1 MTKLSDH
8 FTLEELTASNTA
20 KKYALDNTPDEKQIE
35 SLTELCLNV
44 LEPIRAVAREMTG
57 QKLVCKV
64 NSGYRGK
71 ALNAAVG
78 GSSSSQ
84 HCKGEAC
91 DFEMPGI
98 DNLQLAKLIEQS
110 SIPFDQL
117 ILEFYTPGDPS
128 SGWIHVSHK
137 KDGPQRGQV
146 LTAARVNGKTV
157 YSNGLPD
164 EA

>member
-8 FTLEELTASNTA
+8 FTLEELTFSNTA
-20 KKYALDNTPDEKQIE
+20 KKYALNNEPDEKE
-35 SLTELCLNV
+35 VEALTQLCLNV
-44 LEPIRAVAREMTG
+44 LEPICAVVRELTG

-64 NSGYRGK
+64 NSGYRGR
-71 ALNAAVG
+71 ALNAAVN

-98 DNLQLAKLIEQS
+98 DNLELAKIIENS
-110 SIPFDQL
+110 NIPFDQL
-117 ILEFYTPGDPS
+117 ILEFYTMGEPS

-137 KDGPQRGQV
+137 ASGEQRGQV
-146 LTAARVNGKTV
+146 LTAARINGKTV

-164 EA
+164 